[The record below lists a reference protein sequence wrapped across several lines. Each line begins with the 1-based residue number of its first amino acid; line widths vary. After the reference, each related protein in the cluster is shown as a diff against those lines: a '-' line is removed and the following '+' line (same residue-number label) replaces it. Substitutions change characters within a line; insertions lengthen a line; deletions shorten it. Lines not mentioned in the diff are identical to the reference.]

1 MQLHVE
7 RQLRQVEEENM
18 KVKAKAEV
26 VTHFR
31 QKLAMN
37 GSKLVASFG
46 TWRQVTD
53 DMEHMWSMQG
63 RHFCVG

>member
-1 MQLHVE
+1 
-7 RQLRQVEEENM
+7 M